1 MAPNFKK
8 MKAFGKNKSLQPA
21 AAPLRQYDQDD
32 LEAGQFLPETQNQYA
47 NIDVGAPKP
56 GGGGA
61 YLDEYRS

>member
-1 MAPNFKK
+1 MAPNIKK
-8 MKAFGKNKSLQPA
+8 MKAFGKNNQQAATPLQ
-21 AAPLRQYDQDD
+21 QYDQDD

>member
-8 MKAFGKNKSLQPA
+8 MKAFGKNRGQPA
-21 AAPLRQYDQDD
+21 AEPLRQYDQSD
-32 LEAGQFLPETQNQYA
+32 LEAGQFLPETQNTYA
-47 NIDVGAPKP
+47 NIDVGASKQ